1 MSNLIKSVYFNVQE
15 DDSCVINSNKKLDE
29 ILPEQ
34 PAALAENG
42 EGTPEYIP
50 FSSGLQILDVEHL
63 VDENLQKVEET
74 APDDYN
80 KKTIEEAQ
88 KLADE
93 IIGEAEQSADD
104 IRERAYEEGKSQG
117 LSEGMAQ
124 ADEYFAAKKREAQE
138 MLAQAREEIEKQQEE
153 LEPVFIDI
161 LIALIYKISG
171 VVLKDRKEVLI
182 YLMDRALRGLG
193 APEKVRIRISG
204 EDMLRVNAAKSTLK
218 KAVAEGVD
226 FDIVEESTLTKNQCI
241 IETEDKMMDC
251 SLDVQLK
258 SLEEQLK
265 LLTYL

>member
-15 DDSCVINSNKKLDE
+15 DESCVINSNKKLDE
-29 ILPEQ
+29 IFPKQPEV
-34 PAALAENG
+34 LAEDS
-42 EGTPEYIP
+42 EGAEEYIP
-50 FSSGLQILDVEHL
+50 FSSGLQIVDVEHL
-63 VDENLQKVEET
+63 VDENLHKAEE
-74 APDDYN
+74 ASENDYN
-80 KKTIEEAQ
+80 KKTIEEEQ

-104 IRERAYEEGKSQG
+104 IRERAYEEGKAQG
-117 LSEGMAQ
+117 LSEGRAQ
-124 ADEYFAAKKREAQE
+124 ADEYFMAKKQEADE
-138 MLAQAREEIEKQQEE
+138 MLARAQEEIERQQEE
-153 LEPVFIDI
+153 LEPVFVDI

-182 YLMDRALRGLG
+182 YLMHRALRGLG
-193 APEKVRIRISG
+193 TPEKIRIRISG
-204 EDMLRVNAAKSTLK
+204 GDMLRVNAAKSTLK

-241 IETEDKMMDC
+241 IETEDKIIDC